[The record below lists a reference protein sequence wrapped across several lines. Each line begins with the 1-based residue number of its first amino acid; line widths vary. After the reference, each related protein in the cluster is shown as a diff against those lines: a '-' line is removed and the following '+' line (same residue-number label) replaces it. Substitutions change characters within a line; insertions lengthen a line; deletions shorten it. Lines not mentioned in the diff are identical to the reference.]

1 MTSLI
6 SISTGLL
13 VRDLKEVL
21 EGQNFIELLY
31 CCMPVLQK
39 ELRWSQFPL
48 RLRLKSPKHALTSL
62 L

>member
-31 CCMPVLQK
+31 ASVTK
-39 ELRWSQFPL
+39 G
-48 RLRLKSPKHALTSL
+48 T
-62 L
+62 